1 MKSIYTGQVVGKFKE
16 NPEAEGGYT
25 DELESLYLIIGT
37 IPAKGDWQIVTLN
50 HWGSKREIP
59 EADLKTREY
68 EVGGYEIVM
77 RNAGLQGKDK
87 PAALDLTTLRELEL
101 SSEGG
106 EDDD

>member
-50 HWGSKREIP
+50 HWGSRREVP
-59 EADLKTREY
+59 EADLNTREY

-77 RNAGLQGKDK
+77 RNAGLQEDK
-87 PAALDLTTLRELEL
+87 PALDLTTLRDLEL

-106 EDDD
+106 EGDD